1 MNPIQSCCL
10 SQSQKKYIIKIFD
23 LRAQKSEFVVV
34 CASAGLSQLT
44 PRQGQQSPHTTH
56 VLAAVL
62 QGRARAHCMLL
73 QLASPG
79 AGLGVDKGRER
90 GCESYIRVLG
100 GGMAGLGHSS

>member
-34 CASAGLSQLT
+34 CASAGLVT
-44 PRQGQQSPHTTH
+44 PRQGHQSPHTTH

-100 GGMAGLGHSS
+100 GGMAGLGNRS